1 MKKTSIIL
9 FLIFTLAINLSSQ
22 QREIEFEEYDLE
34 NGLHVILHQDDSTP
48 IVAVS
53 VFYHVGSK
61 NEQADRTGFAH
72 FFEHLMFEGTKNI
85 PTGEYH
91 KIVSSNG
98 GANNATTDFDRTYYY
113 EILPSN
119 QLALGLWLESERMLH
134 LKIDST
140 GVETQRKVVK
150 EERKQ
155 RLDNRP
161 YGSLLEET
169 FKRAYL
175 KHPYN
180 WTPIGSTQYIDMAT
194 IDEFN
199 DFYKHFY
206 VPNNAVL
213 TISGDIDIDE
223 AKELIEQYFADI
235 PKGTEEIKYPNI
247 TEPAKTEEVRDTVY
261 DNVQLPMVLMS
272 YPIPSK
278 TNSESYAI
286 DMLTTLLS
294 GGQSARIY
302 KQLVDKEQK
311 AVFAGSVPLA
321 LEDSGQ
327 FIVYAISNMG
337 VDGMDLE
344 KSLQAEIDKV
354 KSELIPD
361 REFQKLQNQIES
373 RITNSNSTVAGLAG
387 ALPSYYVFYGGTD
400 LINQE
405 LEKYLSVTRED
416 IKNVANKY
424 LESNGRVVLYYL
436 PKSEEKL

>member
-1 MKKTSIIL
+1 MKKISSIL
-9 FLIFTLAINLSSQ
+9 FLTFAILFSVSAQ
-22 QREIEFEEYDLE
+22 QIEVEFEEYDLD

-48 IVAVS
+48 IVAIS

-72 FFEHLMFEGTKNI
+72 FFEHLMFEGTKYI
-85 PTGEYH
+85 PTGDYH

-98 GANNATTDFDRTYYY
+98 GTNNATTDFDRTYYY

-134 LKIDST
+134 LKVDST

-155 RLDNRP
+155 RLDNQP

-169 FKRAYL
+169 FKRAYT

-180 WTPIGSTQYIDMAT
+180 WTPIGSSQYIDMAT
-194 IDEFN
+194 IDEFME
-199 DFYKHFY
+199 FYKHYY

-213 TISGDIDIDE
+213 TISGDFDFDE
-223 AKELIEQYFADI
+223 AEALVKKYFADI
-235 PKGTEEIKYPNI
+235 PRGTEKITYPDI
-247 TEPAKTEEVRDTVY
+247 IEPSKTEEVRDTVY
-261 DNVQLPMVLMS
+261 DNIQLPMVLMS

-278 TNSESYAI
+278 TDQESYAI

-302 KQLVDKEQK
+302 KELVDKEQK

-337 VDGMDLE
+337 VSGEELE
-344 KSLQAEIDKV
+344 KSLQAQLDKV
-354 KSELIPD
+354 KSELMTEK
-361 REFQKLQNQIES
+361 EFQKLQNQIES
-373 RITNSNSTVAGLAG
+373 RISNSNSTVAGLAG
-387 ALPSYYVFYGGTD
+387 ALPSYYVFYGETD
-400 LINQE
+400 FINQE
-405 LEKYLSVTRED
+405 LEKYLNVSREE
-416 IKNVANKY
+416 IKEVANKY
-424 LESNGRVVLYYL
+424 LNSSKRVVLYYL
-436 PKSEEKL
+436 PKSEEI

>member
-1 MKKTSIIL
+1 MNKNKLVIFLFFSISLIL
-9 FLIFTLAINLSSQ
+9 SAQ
-22 QREIEFEEYDLE
+22 HREIEFEEYDLD
-34 NGLHVILHQDDSTP
+34 NGLHVILYQDDSTP

-61 NEQADRTGFAH
+61 NEKPDRTGFAH
-72 FFEHLMFEGTKNI
+72 FFEHLMFEGSKYI
-85 PTGEYH
+85 PTGEFH

-98 GANNATTDFDRTYYY
+98 GTNNATTDFDRTYYY

-155 RLDNRP
+155 RLDNQP

-169 FKRAYL
+169 FNHAYT
-175 KHPYN
+175 KHPYQ
-180 WTPIGSTQYIDMAT
+180 WTPIGSNQYIDMAT
-194 IDEFN
+194 IDEFM
-199 DFYKHFY
+199 DFYNHYY

-223 AKELIEQYFADI
+223 AEELVEKYFADI
-235 PKGTEEIKYPNI
+235 PRGTDKITYPDI
-247 TEPAKTEEVRDTVY
+247 IEPIKTEEVRDTVY
-261 DNVQLPMVLMS
+261 DNIQLPMVLLS
-272 YPIPSK
+272 YQIPKK
-278 TNSESYAI
+278 TDAESYAI

-302 KQLVDKEQK
+302 KELVDKEQK
-311 AVFAGSVPLA
+311 AVYAASVPLA

-327 FIVYAISNMG
+327 FIVYAIANMG
-337 VDGMDLE
+337 IPGDDLE
-344 KSLQAEIDKV
+344 KSLQKQLDKV
-354 KSELIPD
+354 KSELISE

-373 RITNSNSTVAGLAG
+373 RISNSNSTVAGLAG
-387 ALPSYYVFYGGTD
+387 SLPSYYVFYGNTNE
-400 LINQE
+400 INNE
-405 LEKYLSVTRED
+405 LEKYMAVTRED

-424 LESNGRVVLYYL
+424 LKSNERVVLYYL
-436 PKSEEKL
+436 PKSEEEN